1 MIKDFP
7 QLKKNL
13 KADLTKLPKV
23 KLALVGDTATQL
35 LVTAI
40 RGMGVECGYNMEVF
54 EAEYNQVERQFFDTS
69 SELYQFDADFIV
81 LFLSTHKLCEHHSL
95 LSTTDQAELAHERI
109 AFIESICQHWKA
121 RRLSVSISRRLM
133 MPFSATTPIKFPP
146 RFLFR
151 FVNLITS

>member
-40 RGMGVECGYNMEVF
+40 RGMGVECGYNM
-54 EAEYNQVERQFFDTS
+54 
-69 SELYQFDADFIV
+69 
-81 LFLSTHKLCEHHSL
+81 
-95 LSTTDQAELAHERI
+95 
-109 AFIESICQHWKA
+109 
-121 RRLSVSISRRLM
+121 
-133 MPFSATTPIKFPP
+133 
-146 RFLFR
+146 
-151 FVNLITS
+151 